1 MGEPLFDSKPAAP
14 ARTNLQADSDGGVV
28 CELRRVWKE
37 LSIIRQS
44 IAANWPESRSK
55 ARRLEESDRHLA
67 VIAEAG
73 KRLKAHVSKTPGG
86 ADVVGEEG
94 F

>member
-1 MGEPLFDSKPAAP
+1 MGATLFDSKPVLP
-14 ARTNLQADSDGGVV
+14 VRTNLQADSDGGVV

-37 LSIIRQS
+37 LAIIRQS
-44 IAANWPESRSK
+44 IATNWPESRSK
-55 ARRLEESDRHLA
+55 LARLEESDRHLA

-73 KRLKAHVSKTPGG
+73 KRLKAHVCATPGG